1 MIKRFRTRPSLF
13 HGTITLLVVAGFVLR
28 VWGNQFGLPF
38 LYHEDEGEIVRRAL
52 RMPIDGPSPG
62 WFQYPT
68 LAVYVQAAFYAVL
81 WIVTRLTGASA
92 SYGAFA
98 DAATLDPTSVYTLGR
113 TVTAAFGA
121 ATIAVV
127 GAAGRRFA
135 SFNRTGRDLAGIVA
149 AALVTVEL
157 LQVEHGHY
165 VTADVPMTLAAA
177 GALLGVARLASAPGG
192 GTAREYA
199 VAGAL
204 VGIAASFKYPGAL
217 FAVAILAVAIQRFEW
232 RSGADRISRWRD
244 RRLPVAGFASVAAFV
259 AGSPYVLLDWR
270 TFVRD
275 LGAEAAHMRE
285 GHLGFELVQNHWA
298 EMFANVV
305 ESGNVALLALAVAG
319 ASMAVVRRDVL
330 GRTLVVTLATL
341 ALFAASS
348 NVLFARYLIP
358 MLPVAALLGA
368 HAIVAI
374 SGVLSRRRAGV
385 RPVLVA
391 VALIAVLSL
400 PAWLV
405 AHRLALFSAADTRTE
420 AWTWVNTV
428 LRRPGDRI
436 AVEWK
441 SIPRRPVRF
450 DVAESSAIVYDVA
463 QLRADGIEY
472 VAVTDR
478 LYRRYLRAPDLYP
491 QQAAF
496 YLGLLTT
503 AEPVASFSPFADD
516 HGRLELDGAGVPVVR
531 RVRASAPWSALTRR
545 ERSGPVILV
554 FRLRPQIDTETHRSD
569 Q

>member
-1 MIKRFRTRPSLF
+1 
-13 HGTITLLVVAGFVLR
+13 
-28 VWGNQFGLPF
+28 
-38 LYHEDEGEIVRRAL
+38 
-52 RMPIDGPSPG
+52 
-62 WFQYPT
+62 
-68 LAVYVQAAFYAVL
+68 
-81 WIVTRLTGASA
+81 
-92 SYGAFA
+92 
-98 DAATLDPTSVYTLGR
+98 
-113 TVTAAFGA
+113 
-121 ATIAVV
+121 
-127 GAAGRRFA
+127 
-135 SFNRTGRDLAGIVA
+135 
-149 AALVTVEL
+149 
-157 LQVEHGHY
+157 
-165 VTADVPMTLAAA
+165 
-177 GALLGVARLASAPGG
+177 
-192 GTAREYA
+192 
-199 VAGAL
+199 
-204 VGIAASFKYPGAL
+204 
-217 FAVAILAVAIQRFEW
+217 
-232 RSGADRISRWRD
+232 
-244 RRLPVAGFASVAAFV
+244 
-259 AGSPYVLLDWR
+259 
-270 TFVRD
+270 
-275 LGAEAAHMRE
+275 
-285 GHLGFELVQNHWA
+285 
-298 EMFANVV
+298 
-305 ESGNVALLALAVAG
+305 
-319 ASMAVVRRDVL
+319 
-330 GRTLVVTLATL
+330 
-341 ALFAASS
+341 
-348 NVLFARYLIP
+348 
-358 MLPVAALLGA
+358 
-368 HAIVAI
+368 
-374 SGVLSRRRAGV
+374 V

-391 VALIAVLSL
+391 VALIAALSL